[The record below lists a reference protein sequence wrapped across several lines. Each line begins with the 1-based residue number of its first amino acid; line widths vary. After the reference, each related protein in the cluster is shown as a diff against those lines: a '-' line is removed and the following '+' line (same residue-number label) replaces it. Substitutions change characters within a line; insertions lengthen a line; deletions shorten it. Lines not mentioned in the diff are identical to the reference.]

1 MIASDNPMV
10 RAHEARE
17 VCEVCGNAA
26 EYGSTHCPRCRK
38 LTELATGG
46 QSWAEAKLRDLMAMA
61 AE

>member
-1 MIASDNPMV
+1 MIATYRPGV

-17 VCEVCGNAA
+17 DCEVCGNAA
-26 EYGSTHCPRCRK
+26 EYGRDHCPRCRK